1 MQDPII
7 VCGQTI
13 GVDSYLGTSEQAE
26 IVTHALISF
35 GHVLK
40 DGSAQ
45 VKRVRETLNN
55 SPLRSV
61 LHFQTGFFQPTGL
74 ILGFRGRFQA
84 LLC

>member
-26 IVTHALISF
+26 TVTHTLISF

-45 VKRVRETLNN
+45 VKRFSFDAFADQIERCYSPSQRTAEVVRTL
-55 SPLRSV
+55 SSV
-61 LHFQTGFFQPTGL
+61 Q
-74 ILGFRGRFQA
+74 
-84 LLC
+84 LLQLN